1 MAFTG
6 QLTGNLGRDPELR
19 YLESGQTVATFSV
32 AVRQPKRQGE
42 DPPAFWVKVEVWGKT
57 ATWLADNLRKGDQVL
72 VCGTVAQE
80 TFTRR
85 DGTAGQAVVIK
96 NAQVEKM
103 WEPRGQQ
110 QTQPAAAPAPAP
122 APAPAAAP
130 APATQAAQSLAQAT
144 GGVVT
149 YYQDDIPF

>member
-42 DPPAFWVKVEVWGKT
+42 APPAFWVKVEAWNKT
-57 ATWLADNLRKGDQVL
+57 ATWLADNVRKGDQVL

-85 DGTAGQAVVIK
+85 DGTAGQAVVIN

-110 QTQPAAAPAPAP
+110 QTQPAAAPAPTP
-122 APAPAAAP
+122 APAPASAP
-130 APATQAAQSLAQAT
+130 VAQAAQSLSRAT
-144 GGVVT
+144 GGVVSQH
-149 YYQDDIPF
+149 QDNIPF